1 MSKIKTLSAMILLIS
16 VVTPVFAQDQN
27 PTRLRR
33 AYDQWSDDSGPF
45 HAGRRARQRANIDN
59 IGRGQVDPS
68 RVGGEDADL
77 PPAVESYNRDI
88 ESKRVPN
95 VPPGWRRF
103 PTAPSAGPSTGE
115 LLVTG
120 R

>member
-45 HAGRRARQRANIDN
+45 HAGRRARQRPNIDN
-59 IGRGQVDPS
+59 IGPGQVDPS

-77 PPAVESYNRDI
+77 RPAS
-88 ESKRVPN
+88 S
-95 VPPGWRRF
+95 
-103 PTAPSAGPSTGE
+103 
-115 LLVTG
+115 
-120 R
+120 